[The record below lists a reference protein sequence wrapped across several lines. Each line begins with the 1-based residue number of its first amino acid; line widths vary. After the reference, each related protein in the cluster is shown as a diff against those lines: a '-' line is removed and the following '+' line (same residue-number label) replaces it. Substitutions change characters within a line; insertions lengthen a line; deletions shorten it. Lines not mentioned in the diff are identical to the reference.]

1 MKKIIFFLISMIY
14 VFNVNAQNSEQK
26 DNSLVWKITNKD
38 SKKNSYIVFTSAS
51 MCKSNPALISK
62 VSHLLDEIKIYYTET
77 GIGNAKNE
85 KESQK
90 YAFLKGSGQS
100 VKEILSNDIYIQ
112 LKGQILGLK
121 LPDSL
126 DKLNPVMV
134 NSILI
139 RTITPKCNVSNIT
152 ELIFRKYAEK
162 YNIEVRDLLTVQDA
176 FKILN
181 SYGNSYYADQIQY
194 TLLNKEKV
202 ASDITRKAELYMN
215 EDLKGIQ
222 KLYTQ
227 STFLNARYVLKN
239 LEKERTD
246 LLVSKIK
253 EVVKNGDVLI
263 TLDLACIMNDGDNL
277 FSALRNMGYDLNAV
291 N

>member
-38 SKKNSYIVFTSAS
+38 SKKNSYIVFTSAN

-90 YAFLKGSGQS
+90 YAFLNGSGQS

-253 EVVKNGDVLI
+253 EVVKNGGVLI

>member
-90 YAFLKGSGQS
+90 YAFLNSSGQS

-134 NSILI
+134 NSILM